1 MLAINRSSE
10 KIGKFLDYP
19 KIKIM
24 PETPDD
30 IKQIVSYKDKIL
42 EMVYS
47 KKLTYED
54 YLDFIKNISKNTV
67 SNFVDFIGIYNI
79 LFEVSLNDLRKEANH
94 LFDIGFISN
103 SKEQSDI
110 TKIST
115 VLTEIRSR
123 IMGVSSNFIN
133 MEISAQTEDRKASL
147 NNLLSNLEDENSAT
161 LETLRDFYTE
171 WVKKTFITS
180 SVRNS
185 MLELTE
191 LFINETKKV
200 VLQSLNRCQDSSK
213 SVVYGYVGQS
223 INVSID
229 KKIRYEK
236 RIKSF

>member
-79 LFEVSLNDLRKEANH
+79 LFEVSLNDLRKETNH

-115 VLTEIRSR
+115 VLTEIRSM

-133 MEISAQTEDRKASL
+133 MEISIQTEDRKASL

-200 VLQSLNRCQDSSK
+200 VLQSLNRCKDSSK
-213 SVVYGYVGQS
+213 SVVYDYVGQS

>member
-54 YLDFIKNISKNTV
+54 YLDFIKNISKKTV

-79 LFEVSLNDLRKEANH
+79 LFEVSLNDLRKETNH

-110 TKIST
+110 TQIST

-133 MEISAQTEDRKASL
+133 MEISIQTEDRKASL

-200 VLQSLNRCQDSSK
+200 VLQSLNRCKDSSK
-213 SVVYGYVGQS
+213 SVVYDYVGQS

>member
-1 MLAINRSSE
+1 MLAINRSFE

-19 KIKIM
+19 KIKIT

-30 IKQIVSYKDKIL
+30 IKQIVSYKDKML

-54 YLDFIKNISKNTV
+54 YLDFRKNISKHTV

-79 LFEVSLNDLRKEANH
+79 LFEVPLSDLREEITH

-115 VLTEIRSR
+115 ALTEIRSR
-123 IMGVSSNFIN
+123 VMGVSSNFIN
-133 MEISAQTEDRKASL
+133 MEISAQTDDRKVSL

-161 LETLRDFYTE
+161 LETLRDFYIE
-171 WVKKTFITS
+171 WVKKTFIIS
-180 SVRNS
+180 SVRTA

-191 LFINETKKV
+191 LFISETKKAI
-200 VLQSLNRCQDSSK
+200 LQKIKYEGSKK
-213 SVVYGYVGQS
+213 SVP
-223 INVSID
+223 D
-229 KKIRYEK
+229 KYETETIFARKIRKTK

>member
-1 MLAINRSSE
+1 
-10 KIGKFLDYP
+10 
-19 KIKIM
+19 
-24 PETPDD
+24 
-30 IKQIVSYKDKIL
+30 
-42 EMVYS
+42 
-47 KKLTYED
+47 
-54 YLDFIKNISKNTV
+54 
-67 SNFVDFIGIYNI
+67 
-79 LFEVSLNDLRKEANH
+79 
-94 LFDIGFISN
+94 
-103 SKEQSDI
+103 
-110 TKIST
+110 
-115 VLTEIRSR
+115 
-123 IMGVSSNFIN
+123 MGVSSNFIN

-223 INVSID
+223 INVSVD

>member
-79 LFEVSLNDLRKEANH
+79 LFEVSLNDLRKETNH

-133 MEISAQTEDRKASL
+133 MEISIQTEDRKASL

-200 VLQSLNRCQDSSK
+200 VLQSLNRCKDSSK
-213 SVVYGYVGQS
+213 SVVYDYVGQS